1 MMQGLNARQ
10 REAVEAT
17 EGRIRVVAGAGSGKT
32 KALTC
37 RYAYLVNVLGIDP
50 ANILCLTFT
59 NKAAQEMRQRIS
71 RLVNSGDYNDFV
83 CTIHGFCV
91 KFLRQEIHRLGYP
104 KSFTIL
110 DESDQKQLAKQVME
124 ELGLNRT
131 VETVGQFLDAAAN
144 RKVADFLQQPNYID
158 TMLLTEALQT
168 PQTSQTS
175 QPPQTPQTPQPS
187 QLDEQTTDMAFSR
200 FLQLQKKTLSLDFQ
214 DLIFFTI
221 HILKRFPDAC
231 QHWQQQMEYIML
243 DEAQDCNKSDWTIVE
258 TLQGI
263 HHNLFIVGDPDQA
276 IYEWRG
282 ARPKMFI
289 EFKSNRDIVLD
300 QNYRSTSPILS
311 VANSVI
317 SRNRNR
323 LPKDLYT
330 LKNGGTQVTHF
341 HGRSDQEEAK
351 WIATKIQDIMSNNE
365 FDKFESIQK
374 FEGSPQPPQTPQ
386 PLQTPQTSQTLQTP
400 QPPPPSLS
408 DFAILYRASYLSR
421 SIEQALMNA
430 NLDYVIWGGVRFFDR
445 AEIKDALSYLRLI
458 DQGDDLSFLR
468 ICNVPSR
475 KVGKVYLS
483 RLRALADQENTTLYE
498 ALKRHIHAHDLYKE
512 TMVHFI
518 DLIEE
523 CRQFVEERMKLP
535 IFLDE
540 HGTVVSTQRR
550 DHVISDVLDMVLD
563 KSGYKQ
569 LVREDDDTER
579 LENLE
584 ELLQSVH
591 TYEEAHAQDEVL
603 SISSYLQEIALY
615 TNMDLDE
622 FQGQSP
628 VSSFRVQGQSP
639 VSSSNPLKPETLKPE
654 TLQPE
659 TLKPETLKPGTLK
672 PETKKP
678 KIRLMTIHQAKGLEF
693 PYVFVTG
700 LSEGIFPSMKTL
712 RERKGDGEEEERRLM
727 YVAVTR
733 AERELFLTES
743 EGFNAASRLSKYPS
757 RFLKEIKRN
766 LFVTEGDMDEI
777 LWAEGDRMVRSL
789 GLDFSAPSTQSS
801 ELSSRASKE
810 ATPSNS
816 SCLPPGTRVRH
827 AVLGECVVKSYNEVR
842 GSYEVEFPGGGTRN
856 IRGSFLEP
864 IA

>member
-1 MMQGLNARQ
+1 MQDYMASLNARQ

-37 RYAYLVNVLGIDP
+37 RYAYLVNVLGVDP

-59 NKAAQEMRQRIS
+59 NKAAQEMRQRIHQ
-71 RLVNSGDYNDFV
+71 LVQSGDYNDFV

-110 DESDQKQLAKQVME
+110 DDDDQKQLAKQTME

-131 VETVGQFLDAAAN
+131 VETVGQFLDGVGN
-144 RKVADFLQQPNYID
+144 RKVAEFLQQPNYIERMMGISLD
-158 TMLLTEALQT
+158 TPGTPSLAAASGAAY
-168 PQTSQTS
+168 PQTTE
-175 QPPQTPQTPQPS
+175 P
-187 QLDEQTTDMAFSR
+187 TDNMAWER
-200 FLQLQKKTLSLDFQ
+200 YLQLQRKTLALDFQ

-221 HILKRFPDAC
+221 HILKNFPDAC
-231 QHWQQQMEYIML
+231 EAWQNEMEYIML

-289 EFKSNRDIVLD
+289 EFKADRTIVLD
-300 QNYRSTSPILS
+300 QNYRSTSPILN

-323 LPKDLYT
+323 LPKNLFTTRD
-330 LKNGGTQVTHF
+330 GGMQVTHF

-351 WIATKIQDIMSNNE
+351 WIAKKILDLCAKQNNIATE
-365 FDKFESIQK
+365 DQN
-374 FEGSPQPPQTPQ
+374 T
-386 PLQTPQTSQTLQTP
+386 TM
-400 QPPPPSLS
+400 LS
-408 DFAILYRASYLSR
+408 DFAILYRAGYLSR
-421 SIEQALMNA
+421 GIEQELVNA
-430 NLDYVIWGGVRFFDR
+430 GIDYVIWGGVRFFDR

-458 DQGDDLSFLR
+458 DKGDDLSFQR

-475 KVGKVYLS
+475 KVGKVYMSHLK
-483 RLRALADQENTTLYE
+483 AIADQEGLTLYD
-498 ALKRHIHAHDLYKE
+498 ALKRHIGRKELYKE
-512 TMVHFI
+512 SMVHFI
-518 DLIEE
+518 DLIER
-523 CRQFVEERMKLP
+523 CRQLVEERMNLP

-540 HGTVVSTQRR
+540 HGTVISTQRR
-550 DHVISDVLDMVLD
+550 DHLISDVLDLALEE
-563 KSGYKQ
+563 SGYKQ
-569 LVREDDDTER
+569 LLREDDDTDR
-579 LENLE
+579 LENLT

-591 TYEEAHAQDEVL
+591 TYEEAHAQDDDL
-603 SISSYLQEIALY
+603 TIDSYLQEIALY
-615 TNMDLDE
+615 TNMDKE
-622 FQGQSP
+622 EAKGAGK
-628 VSSFRVQGQSP
+628 V
-639 VSSSNPLKPETLKPE
+639 
-654 TLQPE
+654 
-659 TLKPETLKPGTLK
+659 
-672 PETKKP
+672 
-678 KIRLMTIHQAKGLEF
+678 RLMTIHQSKGLEF

-743 EGFNAASRLSKYPS
+743 EGFSAAARLSKYPS
-757 RFLKEIKRN
+757 RFLREIRRS
-766 LFVTEGDMDEI
+766 LFVTEGDMDEQ
-777 LWAEGDRMVRSL
+777 LWQESSRLVKQM
-789 GLDFSAPSTQSS
+789 GLDFSSAGPDTGNGT
-801 ELSSRASKE
+801 A
-810 ATPSNS
+810 NS
-816 SCLPPGTRVRH
+816 SATTGDELAPGTKVLH
-827 AVLGECVVKSYNEVR
+827 AVLGEGTIVAYNEGR
-842 GSYEVEFPGGGTRN
+842 GSYSVQFGNGTRN
-856 IRGSFLEP
+856 IRGSFLTVVDS
-864 IA
+864 

>member
-1 MMQGLNARQ
+1 MDDYISSLNSRQ

-37 RYAYLVNVLGIDP
+37 RYAYLVNVLGVDP

-59 NKAAQEMRQRIS
+59 NKAAQEMRQRIHK
-71 RLVNSGDYNDFV
+71 LVGSGDYNDFV

-110 DESDQKQLAKQVME
+110 DEDDQKQLAKQVME

-144 RKVADFLQQPNYID
+144 RKVALFLQQPNYID
-158 TMLLTEALQT
+158 RMMLTEGLSEHFDPSALE
-168 PQTSQTS
+168 P
-175 QPPQTPQTPQPS
+175 
-187 QLDEQTTDMAFSR
+187 EQAAEMAFAR
-200 FLQLQKKTLSLDFQ
+200 YLQLQKKTLGLDFQ

-231 QHWQQQMEYIML
+231 QYWQNEMEYIML

-289 EFKSNRDIVLD
+289 EFQNDKTIVLD
-300 QNYRSTSPILS
+300 QNYRSTSPILN

-323 LPKDLYT
+323 VPKNLFTTRD
-330 LKNGGTQVTHF
+330 GGTKVTHF
-341 HGRSDQEEAK
+341 HGRSDEEEAR
-351 WIATKIQDIMSNNE
+351 WIVGKIRSLCPSADTDSVGPSSV
-365 FDKFESIQK
+365 DVGAKL
-374 FEGSPQPPQTPQ
+374 GSERQPQPT
-386 PLQTPQTSQTLQTP
+386 
-400 QPPPPSLS
+400 LS

-421 SIEQALMNA
+421 GIEQALVHA
-430 NLDYVIWGGVRFFDR
+430 GIDYVIWGSVRFFDR

-475 KVGKVYLS
+475 KVGKAYLS
-483 RLRALADQENTTLYE
+483 RLKAFADQDGTTLYE
-498 ALKRHIHAHDLYKE
+498 ALKRHISARELYKE
-512 TMVHFI
+512 TMIAFI
-518 DLIEE
+518 DLIER
-523 CRQFVEERMKLP
+523 CRQLVEERMKLP
-535 IFLDE
+535 ILLYQ
-540 HGTVVSTQRR
+540 HGIVVSTQRR
-550 DHVISDVLDMVLD
+550 DHVISDVLDMVLEE
-563 KSGYKQ
+563 SGYKK
-569 LVREDDDTER
+569 LLREDDDTDR
-579 LENLE
+579 LENLT
-584 ELLQSVH
+584 ELLQSVQ
-591 TYEEAHAQDEVL
+591 TYEEAHQQDEVL

-622 FQGQSP
+622 MKQGKSAAKGQGQTADA
-628 VSSFRVQGQSP
+628 QA
-639 VSSSNPLKPETLKPE
+639 
-654 TLQPE
+654 
-659 TLKPETLKPGTLK
+659 
-672 PETKKP
+672 KKARP
-678 KIRLMTIHQAKGLEF
+678 KVRLMTIHQAKGLEF

-743 EGFNAASRLSKYPS
+743 EGFSAAARLSKYPS
-757 RFLKEIKRN
+757 RFLREIKRS
-766 LFVTEGDMDEI
+766 LFVTEGDMDEL
-777 LWAEGDRMVRSL
+777 LWQESSKMVRSL
-789 GLDFSAPSTQSS
+789 GLDFSQGGTAADGSTAPSGSDI
-801 ELSSRASKE
+801 LA
-810 ATPSNS
+810 
-816 SCLPPGTRVRH
+816 PGTRVKH
-827 AVLGECVVKSYNEVR
+827 DVLGEGIIQDYNEAR
-842 GSYEVEFPGGGTRN
+842 GSYTVQFGNGTRN
-856 IRGSFLEP
+856 IRRNFLKP
-864 IA
+864 L

>member
-1 MMQGLNARQ
+1 MDDYISSLNSRQ

-37 RYAYLVNVLGIDP
+37 RYAYLVNVLGVDP

-59 NKAAQEMRQRIS
+59 NKAAQEMRQRIH
-71 RLVNSGDYNDFV
+71 RLVGSGDYNDFV

-110 DESDQKQLAKQVME
+110 DEDDQKQLAKQVME

-144 RKVADFLQQPNYID
+144 RKVALFLQQPNYID
-158 TMLLTEALQT
+158 RMMLTEGL
-168 PQTSQTS
+168 SEHFD
-175 QPPQTPQTPQPS
+175 PS
-187 QLDEQTTDMAFSR
+187 SLEPEQATEMAFAR
-200 FLQLQKKTLSLDFQ
+200 YLQLQKKTLGLDFQ

-231 QHWQQQMEYIML
+231 QYWQNEMEYIML

-289 EFKSNRDIVLD
+289 EFQNDKTIVLD
-300 QNYRSTSPILS
+300 QNYRSTSPILN

-323 LPKDLYT
+323 VPKNLFT
-330 LKNGGTQVTHF
+330 TRSGGTKVTHF
-341 HGRSDQEEAK
+341 HGRSDEEEAR
-351 WIATKIQDIMSNNE
+351 WIVAKIRALCPKNDDADIAPAGLSPV
-365 FDKFESIQK
+365 
-374 FEGSPQPPQTPQ
+374 GSSPVDVGAKLGSEQQQPAPT
-386 PLQTPQTSQTLQTP
+386 
-400 QPPPPSLS
+400 LS

-421 SIEQALMNA
+421 NIEQALVRA
-430 NLDYVIWGGVRFFDR
+430 GIDYVIWGSVRFFDR

-475 KVGKVYLS
+475 KVGKAYLS
-483 RLRALADQENTTLYE
+483 RLKAFADQDGTTLYE
-498 ALKRHIHAHDLYKE
+498 ALKRHISARELYKE
-512 TMVHFI
+512 TMIAFI
-518 DLIEE
+518 DLIER
-523 CRQFVEERMKLP
+523 CRQLVEERMKLP
-535 IFLDE
+535 ILLDQ

-550 DHVISDVLDMVLD
+550 DHVISDVLDKLLEE
-563 KSGYKQ
+563 SGYKN
-569 LVREDDDTER
+569 LLREDDDTDR
-579 LENLE
+579 LENLT
-584 ELLQSVH
+584 ELLQSVQS
-591 TYEEAHAQDEVL
+591 YEEAHQQDEVL

-622 FQGQSP
+622 MKQGKAAAKGQEPTANAQS
-628 VSSFRVQGQSP
+628 
-639 VSSSNPLKPETLKPE
+639 
-654 TLQPE
+654 
-659 TLKPETLKPGTLK
+659 
-672 PETKKP
+672 KKARP
-678 KIRLMTIHQAKGLEF
+678 KVRLMTIHQAKGLEF

-743 EGFNAASRLSKYPS
+743 EGFSAAARLSKYPS
-757 RFLKEIKRN
+757 RFLREIKRS
-766 LFVTEGDMDEI
+766 LFVTEGDMDEL
-777 LWAEGDRMVRSL
+777 LWQESSKMVRSL
-789 GLDFSAPSTQSS
+789 GLDFSQGETTSEGGISTSG
-801 ELSSRASKE
+801 EDILA
-810 ATPSNS
+810 
-816 SCLPPGTRVRH
+816 PGTRVKH
-827 AVLGECVVKSYNEVR
+827 DILGEGIIQDYNEAR
-842 GSYEVEFPGGGTRN
+842 GSYTVQFGNGTRN
-856 IRGSFLEP
+856 IRRNFLKP
-864 IA
+864 L

>member
-1 MMQGLNARQ
+1 MDDYISSLNSRQ

-37 RYAYLVNVLGIDP
+37 RYAYLVNVLGVDP

-59 NKAAQEMRQRIS
+59 NKAAQEMRQRIH
-71 RLVNSGDYNDFV
+71 RLVGSGDYNDFV

-110 DESDQKQLAKQVME
+110 DEDDQKQLAKQVME

-144 RKVADFLQQPNYID
+144 RKVALFLQQPNYID
-158 TMLLTEALQT
+158 RMMLTEGLSEHFDPSALE
-168 PQTSQTS
+168 P
-175 QPPQTPQTPQPS
+175 
-187 QLDEQTTDMAFSR
+187 EQATEMAFAR
-200 FLQLQKKTLSLDFQ
+200 DLQLQKKTLGLDFQ

-231 QHWQQQMEYIML
+231 QYWQNEMEYIML

-289 EFKSNRDIVLD
+289 EFQNDKTIVLD
-300 QNYRSTSPILS
+300 QNYRSTSPILN

-323 LPKDLYT
+323 VPKNLFT
-330 LKNGGTQVTHF
+330 TRSGGTKVTHF
-341 HGRSDQEEAK
+341 HGRSDEEEAR
-351 WIATKIQDIMSNNE
+351 WIVAKIRALCPKTDDADIAPASLSPVGSSPVDVGVKLGSE
-365 FDKFESIQK
+365 QRQK
-374 FEGSPQPPQTPQ
+374 A
-386 PLQTPQTSQTLQTP
+386 
-400 QPPPPSLS
+400 PSLS

-421 SIEQALMNA
+421 NIEQALVRA
-430 NLDYVIWGGVRFFDR
+430 GIDYVIWGSVRFFDR

-475 KVGKVYLS
+475 KVGKAYLS
-483 RLRALADQENTTLYE
+483 RLKAFADQDGTTLYE
-498 ALKRHIHAHDLYKE
+498 ALKRHISARELYKE
-512 TMVHFI
+512 TMIAFI
-518 DLIEE
+518 DLIER
-523 CRQFVEERMKLP
+523 CRQLVEERMKLP
-535 IFLDE
+535 ILLDQ

-550 DHVISDVLDMVLD
+550 DHVISDVLDKVLEE
-563 KSGYKQ
+563 SGYKN
-569 LVREDDDTER
+569 LLREDDDTDR
-579 LENLE
+579 LENLT
-584 ELLQSVH
+584 ELLQSVQS
-591 TYEEAHAQDEVL
+591 YEEAHQQDEVL

-622 FQGQSP
+622 MKQGKPAAKGQEPTANAQS
-628 VSSFRVQGQSP
+628 
-639 VSSSNPLKPETLKPE
+639 
-654 TLQPE
+654 
-659 TLKPETLKPGTLK
+659 
-672 PETKKP
+672 KKARP
-678 KIRLMTIHQAKGLEF
+678 KVRLMTIHQAKGLEF

-743 EGFNAASRLSKYPS
+743 EGFSAAARLSKYPS
-757 RFLKEIKRN
+757 RFLREIKRS
-766 LFVTEGDMDEI
+766 LFVTEGDMDEL
-777 LWAEGDRMVRSL
+777 LWQESSKMVRSL
-789 GLDFSAPSTQSS
+789 GLDFSQGETSS
-801 ELSSRASKE
+801 EGGISTSGEDILA
-810 ATPSNS
+810 
-816 SCLPPGTRVRH
+816 PGTHVKH
-827 AVLGECVVKSYNEVR
+827 DILGEGIIQDYNEAR
-842 GSYEVEFPGGGTRN
+842 GSYTVQFGNGTRN
-856 IRGSFLEP
+856 IRRNFLKP
-864 IA
+864 L

>member
-1 MMQGLNARQ
+1 MDDYISSLNSRQ

-37 RYAYLVNVLGIDP
+37 RYAYLVNVLGVDP

-59 NKAAQEMRQRIS
+59 NKAAQEMRQRIHK
-71 RLVNSGDYNDFV
+71 LVGSGDYNDFV

-110 DESDQKQLAKQVME
+110 DEDDQKQLAKQVME

-144 RKVADFLQQPNYID
+144 RKVALFLQQPNYID
-158 TMLLTEALQT
+158 RMMLTEGLSEHFDPSALE
-168 PQTSQTS
+168 P
-175 QPPQTPQTPQPS
+175 
-187 QLDEQTTDMAFSR
+187 EQAADMAFAR
-200 FLQLQKKTLSLDFQ
+200 YLQLQKKTLGLDFQ

-231 QHWQQQMEYIML
+231 QYWQNEMEYIML

-289 EFKSNRDIVLD
+289 EFQNDKTIVLD
-300 QNYRSTSPILS
+300 QNYRSTSPILN

-323 LPKDLYT
+323 VPKNLFTTRD
-330 LKNGGTQVTHF
+330 GGTKVTHF
-341 HGRSDQEEAK
+341 HGRSDEEEAR
-351 WIATKIQDIMSNNE
+351 WIVGKIRSLC
-365 FDKFESIQK
+365 
-374 FEGSPQPPQTPQ
+374 PQTEDAANVAPAG
-386 PLQTPQTSQTLQTP
+386 
-400 QPPPPSLS
+400 PSSVDVGAKLGSELRQKAPTLS

-421 SIEQALMNA
+421 GIEQALVHA
-430 NLDYVIWGGVRFFDR
+430 GIDYVIWGSVRFFDR

-475 KVGKVYLS
+475 KVGKAYLS
-483 RLRALADQENTTLYE
+483 RLKAFADQDGTTLYE
-498 ALKRHIHAHDLYKE
+498 ALKRHISARELYKE
-512 TMVHFI
+512 TMIAFI
-518 DLIEE
+518 DLIER
-523 CRQFVEERMKLP
+523 CRQLVEERMKLP
-535 IFLDE
+535 ILLDQ

-550 DHVISDVLDMVLD
+550 DHVISDVLDMVLEE
-563 KSGYKQ
+563 SGYKK
-569 LVREDDDTER
+569 LLREDDDTDR
-579 LENLE
+579 LENLT
-584 ELLQSVH
+584 ELLQSVQ
-591 TYEEAHAQDEVL
+591 TYEEAHQQDEVL
-603 SISSYLQEIALY
+603 TISSYLQEIALY

-622 FQGQSP
+622 MKQGKSAAKG
-628 VSSFRVQGQSP
+628 QGSTADAQA
-639 VSSSNPLKPETLKPE
+639 
-654 TLQPE
+654 
-659 TLKPETLKPGTLK
+659 
-672 PETKKP
+672 KKVRP
-678 KIRLMTIHQAKGLEF
+678 KVRLMTIHQAKGLEF

-743 EGFNAASRLSKYPS
+743 EGFSAAARLSKYPS
-757 RFLKEIKRN
+757 RFLREIKRS
-766 LFVTEGDMDEI
+766 LFVTEGDMDEL
-777 LWAEGDRMVRSL
+777 LWQESSKMVRSL
-789 GLDFSAPSTQSS
+789 GLDFSQGGTATDGGNAPSGSDI
-801 ELSSRASKE
+801 LA
-810 ATPSNS
+810 
-816 SCLPPGTRVRH
+816 PGTRVKH
-827 AVLGECVVKSYNEVR
+827 DVLGEGIIQDYNEAR
-842 GSYEVEFPGGGTRN
+842 GSYTVQFGNGTRN
-856 IRGSFLEP
+856 IRRNFLKP
-864 IA
+864 L

>member
-1 MMQGLNARQ
+1 MSDYFNTLNSRQ

-37 RYAYLVNVLGIDP
+37 RYAYLVNVLGVDP

-71 RLVNSGDYNDFV
+71 QLVASGDYNDFV

-91 KFLRQEIHRLGYP
+91 KFLRKEIHRLGYP

-110 DESDQKQLAKQVME
+110 DEEDQKQLAKQVME

-131 VETVGQFLDAAAN
+131 VETVGQFLDAAGN
-144 RKVADFLQQPNYID
+144 RKIAEFLQQPNYID
-158 TMLLTEALQT
+158 RMMLTEGLSEAYDKT
-168 PQTSQTS
+168 VE
-175 QPPQTPQTPQPS
+175 
-187 QLDEQTTDMAFSR
+187 DAEQAQDMAFVR
-200 FLQLQKKTLSLDFQ
+200 YLQLQKKTLALDFQ

-231 QHWQQQMEYIML
+231 EYWQNEMEYIML

-289 EFKSNRDIVLD
+289 DFKADRTIVLD
-300 QNYRSTSPILS
+300 QNYRSTTPILS

-323 LPKDLYT
+323 LPKNLFTTRD
-330 LKNGGTQVTHF
+330 GGTQVTHF
-341 HGRSDQEEAK
+341 HGRSDEEENK
-351 WIATKIQDIMSNNE
+351 WIAKKILSLT
-365 FDKFESIQK
+365 
-374 FEGSPQPPQTPQ
+374 EGDATF
-386 PLQTPQTSQTLQTP
+386 
-400 QPPPPSLS
+400 S

-421 SIEQALMNA
+421 GIEQALVNA
-430 NLDYVIWGGVRFFDR
+430 GIDYVIWGGVRFFDR

-458 DQGDDLSFLR
+458 SQGDDLSFLR

-475 KVGKVYLS
+475 KIGKVYLS
-483 RLRALADQENTTLYE
+483 RLKTFADQDHTTLYE
-498 ALKRHIHAHDLYKE
+498 TLKRHISARELYKE
-512 TMVHFI
+512 SMLHFI

-523 CRQFVEERMKLP
+523 CRQFVEERLKLP
-535 IFLDE
+535 VFLDE
-540 HGTVVSTQRR
+540 HGTVISTQRR
-550 DHVISDVLDMVLD
+550 DHVISDVMDMVLE

-569 LVREDDDTER
+569 LLREDDDTDR
-579 LENLE
+579 LENLT
-584 ELLQSVH
+584 ELLQSIK
-591 TYEEAHAQDEVL
+591 TYEEAHLQDDVL
-603 SISSYLQEIALY
+603 SIDQYLQDIALY
-615 TNMDLDE
+615 TNMD
-622 FQGQSP
+622 
-628 VSSFRVQGQSP
+628 
-639 VSSSNPLKPETLKPE
+639 
-654 TLQPE
+654 
-659 TLKPETLKPGTLK
+659 
-672 PETKKP
+672 KKEDP
-678 KIRLMTIHQAKGLEF
+678 SKSKVRLMTIHQSKGLEF
-693 PYVFVTG
+693 PYVFVAG

-733 AERELFLTES
+733 AEKELFLTES

-757 RFLKEIKRN
+757 RFLREIQRS
-766 LFVTEGDMDEI
+766 LFVTEGDMDEL
-777 LWAEGDRMVRSL
+777 LWQESGRMVQYL
-789 GLDFSAPSTQSS
+789 GLDFSSNAADPNAPIPPATVTQSFWP
-801 ELSSRASKE
+801 E
-810 ATPSNS
+810 
-816 SCLPPGTRVRH
+816 GTRVRH
-827 AVLGECVVKSYNEVR
+827 EVLGEGTIVSYNEAR
-842 GSYEVEFPGGGTRN
+842 GSYSVAFGNGTRN
-856 IRGSFLEP
+856 IRANFLTKLD
-864 IA
+864 

>member
-1 MMQGLNARQ
+1 MQDILQGLNARQ
-10 REAVEAT
+10 REAVETT
-17 EGRIRVVAGAGSGKT
+17 EGRVRVVAGAGSGKT
-32 KALTC
+32 RALSC

-71 RLVNSGDYNDFV
+71 KLVSSGDYNDFV

-110 DESDQKQLAKQVME
+110 DEADQKQVAKQVME

-144 RKVADFLQQPNYID
+144 RKVAEFLQQPNYID
-158 TMLLTEALQT
+158 TMLLTEGLQLS
-168 PQTSQTS
+168 PQNDANTA
-175 QPPQTPQTPQPS
+175 PQRE
-187 QLDEQTTDMAFSR
+187 LDEHTTDMAFTR
-200 FLQLQKKTLSLDFQ
+200 YLQLQKKTLSLDFQ

-231 QHWQQQMEYIML
+231 EYWQRQMEYIML

-289 EFKSNRDIVLD
+289 EFKSDRDIVLD
-300 QNYRSTSPILS
+300 QNYRSTSPILN

-323 LPKDLYT
+323 LPKNLYT
-330 LKNGGTQVTHF
+330 LKDGGTQATHF

-351 WIATKIQDIMSNNE
+351 WIAAKIKTLLSASDQS
-365 FDKFESIQK
+365 FEN
-374 FEGSPQPPQTPQ
+374 PV
-386 PLQTPQTSQTLQTP
+386 
-400 QPPPPSLS
+400 SLS

-421 SIEQALMNA
+421 TVEQALMDA
-430 NLDYVIWGGVRFFDR
+430 SIDYVIWGGVRFFDR
-445 AEIKDALSYLRLI
+445 AEIKDALSYLRLV

-475 KVGKVYLS
+475 KVGKAYLT
-483 RLRALADQENTTLYE
+483 RLRAFADQDGTTLYE
-498 ALKRHIHAHDLYKE
+498 TLKRHISARELYKE
-512 TMVHFI
+512 SMLHFI
-518 DLIEE
+518 DMIEE

-535 IFLDE
+535 VFLDQ
-540 HGTVVSTQRR
+540 HGTVISTQRR
-550 DHVISDVLDMVLD
+550 DHVISDVLDLVLE

-569 LVREDDDTER
+569 LMREDDDTDR

-591 TYEEAHAQDEVL
+591 TYEETHAQDDVL
-603 SISSYLQEIALY
+603 SIGGYLQEIALY
-615 TNMDLDE
+615 TNMDLDAITSS
-622 FQGQSP
+622 QASAQSGRQQ
-628 VSSFRVQGQSP
+628 F
-639 VSSSNPLKPETLKPE
+639 
-654 TLQPE
+654 
-659 TLKPETLKPGTLK
+659 
-672 PETKKP
+672 KKP
-678 KIRLMTIHQAKGLEF
+678 QTPKVRLMTIHQAKGLEF

-712 RERKGDGEEEERRLM
+712 RERKAEGEEEERRLM

-757 RFLKEIKRN
+757 RFLKEIKRS
-766 LFVTEGDMDEI
+766 LFVTEGNMDDT
-777 LWAEGDRMVRSL
+777 LWDESSKLVHSL
-789 GLDFSAPSTQSS
+789 GLDFSALSAQEANAQSTVSQSP
-801 ELSSRASKE
+801 AQGF
-810 ATPSNS
+810 A
-816 SCLPPGTRVRH
+816 PGTRVRH
-827 AVLGECVVKSYNEVR
+827 AVLGECVIKGYNEVR

-856 IRGSFLEP
+856 IRGAFLEP
-864 IA
+864 IE

>member
-1 MMQGLNARQ
+1 MDDYISSLNSRQ

-37 RYAYLVNVLGIDP
+37 RYAYLVNVLGVDP

-59 NKAAQEMRQRIS
+59 NKAAQEMRQRIH
-71 RLVNSGDYNDFV
+71 RLVGSGDYNDFV

-110 DESDQKQLAKQVME
+110 DEDDQKQLAKQVME

-144 RKVADFLQQPNYID
+144 RKVALFLQQPNYID
-158 TMLLTEALQT
+158 RMMLTEGLSEHFDPSALE
-168 PQTSQTS
+168 P
-175 QPPQTPQTPQPS
+175 
-187 QLDEQTTDMAFSR
+187 EQATEMAFAR
-200 FLQLQKKTLSLDFQ
+200 YLQLQKKTLGLDFQ

-231 QHWQQQMEYIML
+231 QYWQNEMEYIML

-289 EFKSNRDIVLD
+289 EFQNDKTIVLD

-323 LPKDLYT
+323 VPKNLFT
-330 LKNGGTQVTHF
+330 TRSGGTKVTHF
-341 HGRSDQEEAK
+341 HGRSDEEEAR
-351 WIATKIQDIMSNNE
+351 WIVGKIRSLCPKTDEDADVTPANVAPT
-365 FDKFESIQK
+365 
-374 FEGSPQPPQTPQ
+374 GSSPVDVGAKLGSEPQPNT
-386 PLQTPQTSQTLQTP
+386 T
-400 QPPPPSLS
+400 LS

-421 SIEQALMNA
+421 GIEQALVHA
-430 NLDYVIWGGVRFFDR
+430 GIDYVIWGSVRFFDR

-475 KVGKVYLS
+475 KVGKAYLS
-483 RLRALADQENTTLYE
+483 RLKAFADQDGTTLYE
-498 ALKRHIHAHDLYKE
+498 ALKRHISARELYKE
-512 TMVHFI
+512 TMIAFI
-518 DLIEE
+518 DLIER
-523 CRQFVEERMKLP
+523 CRQLVEERMKLP
-535 IFLDE
+535 ILLDQ

-550 DHVISDVLDMVLD
+550 DHVISDVLDMVLEE
-563 KSGYKQ
+563 SGYKK
-569 LVREDDDTER
+569 LLREDDDTDR
-579 LENLE
+579 LENLT
-584 ELLQSVH
+584 ELLQSVQ
-591 TYEEAHAQDEVL
+591 TYEEAHQQDEVL

-622 FQGQSP
+622 MKQGK
-628 VSSFRVQGQSP
+628 VKGQGPTTDAQ
-639 VSSSNPLKPETLKPE
+639 
-654 TLQPE
+654 
-659 TLKPETLKPGTLK
+659 
-672 PETKKP
+672 TKKARP
-678 KIRLMTIHQAKGLEF
+678 KVRLMTIHQAKGLEF

-743 EGFNAASRLSKYPS
+743 EGFSAAARLSKYPS
-757 RFLKEIKRN
+757 RFLREIKRS
-766 LFVTEGDMDEI
+766 LFVTEGDMDEL
-777 LWAEGDRMVRSL
+777 LWQESSKMVRSL
-789 GLDFSAPSTQSS
+789 GLDFSQGGTATDGNIAPS
-801 ELSSRASKE
+801 ASDIL
-810 ATPSNS
+810 A
-816 SCLPPGTRVRH
+816 PGTRVKH
-827 AVLGECVVKSYNEVR
+827 EVLGEGIIQDYNEAR
-842 GSYEVEFPGGGTRN
+842 GSYTVQFGNGTRN
-856 IRGSFLEP
+856 IRRNFLKP
-864 IA
+864 L

>member
-1 MMQGLNARQ
+1 MDQEYFDTLNNRQ

-71 RLVNSGDYNDFV
+71 KLVASGDYNDFV

-110 DESDQKQLAKQVME
+110 DEEDQKQLAKQVME

-144 RKVADFLQQPNYID
+144 RKVAEFLEQPNYID
-158 TMLLTEALQT
+158 RMMLTEGLSDSFDKTCEDAEKAQ
-168 PQTSQTS
+168 
-175 QPPQTPQTPQPS
+175 
-187 QLDEQTTDMAFSR
+187 DMAFVR
-200 FLQLQKKTLSLDFQ
+200 YLQLQKKTLALDFQ

-221 HILKRFPDAC
+221 HILKRFPDVC
-231 QHWQQQMEYIML
+231 EHWQNEMEYIML

-289 EFKSNRDIVLD
+289 EFKADRTIVLD
-300 QNYRSTSPILS
+300 QNYRSTTPILS

-323 LPKDLYT
+323 LA
-330 LKNGGTQVTHF
+330 KNLFTTRDGGTQVTHF
-341 HGRSDQEEAK
+341 HGRSDDEENK
-351 WIATKIQDIMSNNE
+351 WIATKIKKICD
-365 FDKFESIQK
+365 D
-374 FEGSPQPPQTPQ
+374 
-386 PLQTPQTSQTLQTP
+386 SQYIY
-400 QPPPPSLS
+400 S

-421 SIEQALMNA
+421 GIEQALVKA
-430 NLDYVIWGGVRFFDR
+430 GIDYVIWGGVRFFDR

-458 DQGDDLSFLR
+458 SQGDDLSFLR
-468 ICNVPSR
+468 ICNTPSR
-475 KVGKVYLS
+475 KVGKVYLTK
-483 RLRALADQENTTLYE
+483 LKTFADQDKTTLYE
-498 ALKRHIHAHDLYKE
+498 ALKKHISARDLYKE
-512 TMVHFI
+512 SMIHFI
-518 DLIEE
+518 DIIEE

-535 IFLDE
+535 VYLDE
-540 HGTVVSTQRR
+540 HGNVISTQRR
-550 DHVISDVLDMVLD
+550 DHVISDVMDLVLE

-569 LVREDDDTER
+569 LLREDDVTDR
-579 LENLE
+579 LENLT
-584 ELLQSVH
+584 ELLQSIK
-591 TYEEAHAQDEVL
+591 TYEEAHLQDEVL
-603 SISSYLQEIALY
+603 SIDAYLQEIALY
-615 TNMDLDE
+615 TNMDVD
-622 FQGQSP
+622 QQK
-628 VSSFRVQGQSP
+628 
-639 VSSSNPLKPETLKPE
+639 N
-654 TLQPE
+654 QP
-659 TLKPETLKPGTLK
+659 KV
-672 PETKKP
+672 
-678 KIRLMTIHQAKGLEF
+678 RLMTIHQAKGLEF
-693 PYVFVTG
+693 PYVFVAG

-733 AERELFLTES
+733 AEKELFLTES
-743 EGFNAASRLSKYPS
+743 EGFNAAARLSKYPS
-757 RFLKEIKRN
+757 RFLREIQRS
-766 LFVTEGDMDEI
+766 LFVTEGDMDEL
-777 LWAEGDRMVRSL
+777 LWQESGRMVQYL
-789 GLDFSAPSTQSS
+789 GLDFSSNPDAPIPPATVTQSFW
-801 ELSSRASKE
+801 AK
-810 ATPSNS
+810 
-816 SCLPPGTRVRH
+816 GTRVRH
-827 AVLGECVVKSYNEVR
+827 EVLGEGTIVEYNEAR
-842 GSYEVEFPGGGTRN
+842 GSYSVAFGNGTRN
-856 IRGSFLEP
+856 IRASFLKLIEE
-864 IA
+864 

>member
-1 MMQGLNARQ
+1 MQSLNARQ

-168 PQTSQTS
+168 PQ
-175 QPPQTPQTPQPS
+175 PPQVNQLPPQLPPPS
-187 QLDEQTTDMAFSR
+187 LLVRPEGSNSPQLDEHTTDMAFTR
-200 FLQLQKKTLSLDFQ
+200 YLQLQKKTLSLDFQ

-231 QHWQQQMEYIML
+231 EYWQRQMEYIML

-341 HGRSDQEEAK
+341 HGRSDHEEAK
-351 WIATKIQDIMSNNE
+351 WIATKIQDLIGS
-365 FDKFESIQK
+365 ES
-374 FEGSPQPPQTPQ
+374 EALVSGSGFQGQSPVSGFN
-386 PLQTPQTSQTLQTP
+386 PLNPASELCSCAPKEATLQPGTLKPGTP
-400 QPPPPSLS
+400 SPSLS

-430 NLDYVIWGGVRFFDR
+430 NIDYVIWGGVRFFDR

-458 DQGDDLSFLR
+458 DQGDDLSFMR

-483 RLRALADQENTTLYE
+483 RLRALADQDGTTLYD
-498 ALKRHIHAHDLYKE
+498 ALKRHISSHELYKE
-512 TMVHFI
+512 SMVHFI

-535 IFLDE
+535 IYLDE
-540 HGTVVSTQRR
+540 HGTVISTQRR
-550 DHVISDVLDMVLD
+550 DHVIGDVLDLVLE

-569 LVREDDDTER
+569 LVREDDDTDR

-603 SISSYLQEIALY
+603 SISGYLQEIALY
-615 TNMDLDE
+615 TNMDMEE
-622 FQGQSP
+622 FQGQGP
-628 VSSFRVQGQSP
+628 G
-639 VSSSNPLKPETLKPE
+639 SSSTPLKPEN
-654 TLQPE
+654 
-659 TLKPETLKPGTLK
+659 
-672 PETKKP
+672 KKP
-678 KIRLMTIHQAKGLEF
+678 KVRLMTIHQAKGLEF

-712 RERKGDGEEEERRLM
+712 RERKGEGEEEERRLM

-766 LFVTEGDMDEI
+766 LFVTEGDMDEL
-777 LWAEGDRMVRSL
+777 LWEESTKMVHSL
-789 GLDFSAPSTQSS
+789 GLDFSSATSTQLPPSPQSS
-801 ELSSRASKE
+801 ELCSRAPKE
-810 ATPSNS
+810 APSSTPTTF
-816 SCLPPGTRVRH
+816 PPGTRVRH
-827 AVLGECVVKSYNEVR
+827 AVLGECVVKGYNEVR

-864 IA
+864 L